1 MTIRYFK
8 KIKNRIGKLEWL
20 IERVS
25 IDTEYDEDADAGII
39 GGNITFKDGS
49 IFHFKEVLLG
59 KNRHYRFHYMDEGNN
74 LISRWDTAPHHKD
87 LKTFPYHVHLLDGVK
102 ESKRVTL
109 LDVLDKIESVV
120 VAELEREVE

>member
-25 IDTEYDEDADAGII
+25 IDTEYDEDADAGNI
-39 GGNITFKDGS
+39 GGSITFKDGS

-59 KNRHYRFHYMDEGNN
+59 KNRHYRFHYMDGRNT

-87 LKTFPYHVHLLDGVK
+87 LQTFPYHIHLPDGVR
-102 ESKRVTL
+102 ECKRVTL
-109 LDVLDKIESVV
+109 LDVLDKIENVV
-120 VAELEREVE
+120 VAKLESEVG

>member
-25 IDTEYDEDADAGII
+25 IDTEYDEDADCGLI
-39 GGNITFKDGS
+39 GGSITFKDGS
-49 IFHFKEVLLG
+49 IFHFKEVLVG
-59 KNRHYRFHYMDEGNN
+59 KNRHYRFHYMDERNN
-74 LISRWDTAPHHKD
+74 LISRWDTAPHHNE
-87 LKTFPYHVHLLDGVK
+87 LKTFPYHIHLPDCVK

-109 LDVLDKIESVV
+109 LDVLDKIETDI
-120 VAELEREVE
+120 VAKLESDVE

>member
-1 MTIRYFK
+1 VTIRYFK
-8 KIKNRIGKLEWL
+8 RIKNRIGKLEWL
-20 IERVS
+20 IDRLS
-25 IDTEYDEDADAGII
+25 INTEYDEDADTGFI

-59 KNRHYRFHYMDEGNN
+59 KNRHYRFHYMGERNN

-87 LKTFPYHVHLLDGVK
+87 LKTFPYHVHLPDGVK

-109 LDVLDKIESVV
+109 LNVLDKIESIV
-120 VAELEREVE
+120 VAKLESDVE